1 MAADYKKNAEQ
12 IIKHLGGKENIEN
25 AAHCVTRLRLSLN
38 DESEVDKEELEAVK
52 LVKGAFSSSGV
63 YQVVIGSGD
72 VEKVYAEFT
81 QLTGMEETSVSEVK
95 SSGAKNLNP
104 LQKLVKTLSDI
115 FMPIIPAIIVAGVLM
130 GLNNLL
136 GAKGLFVEGK
146 TLLQVY
152 PGLQGLWNL
161 INMMANTS
169 FVFLPALVGWS
180 ATKKFGGSPILGIV
194 TGLMLVHPSLMNA
207 WGYGEAA
214 LEGNVEHFN
223 ILGLFQIEKVGYQG
237 QVLPVLA
244 AAYIL
249 STVEQWLRKWVP
261 NAIQLLI
268 VPITSILVTGFL
280 SLGFIGP
287 LTRNLGGMLTS
298 GIVGAYETAPWLG
311 GLLYG
316 SLYAPMVATGMH
328 HMFLAVDIQLIA
340 QHGGTFLWPMLAL
353 SNIAQGS
360 ACLAM
365 SWMADDPDDK
375 SLASTSAISAYFG
388 ITEPAL
394 FGVTL
399 RKKYPFFAGIIGS
412 ALAGLY
418 ITMNDVLASSI
429 GIGGLP
435 GFISIIPKYI
445 PAFLVG
451 TVVCLVIPF
460 VLTVIYAKKFAK

>member
-1 MAADYKKNAEQ
+1 MADYKQNAEQ
-12 IIKHLGGKENIEN
+12 IIKYLGGQDNIEN
-25 AAHCVTRLRLSLN
+25 AAHCVTRLRLTLQ
-38 DESEVDKEELEAVK
+38 DEAKVDKEQLEAVD

-81 QLTGMEETSVSEVK
+81 QLAGLEEASVSEVK
-95 SSGAKNLNP
+95 SAGEENMNP
-104 LQKLVKTLSDI
+104 LQRLVKALSDI
-115 FMPIIPAIIVAGVLM
+115 FMPIIPAIIIAGVLM

-146 TLLQVY
+146 TLLEIY

-180 ATKKFGGSPILGIV
+180 ATKRFGGSPILGIV
-194 TGLMLVHPSLMNA
+194 MGLMLVHPDLMNA

-214 LEGNVEHFN
+214 LEGDIPQFN

-249 STVEQWLRKWVP
+249 STIEQWLRSWVP

-268 VPITSILVTGFL
+268 VPITTILVTGFL
-280 SLGFIGP
+280 SLGLIGP
-287 LTRNLGGMLTS
+287 LTRSIGNMLTT
-298 GIVGAYETAPWLG
+298 GIVTAYETAPWLG

-316 SLYAPMVATGMH
+316 SLYAPMVVTGMH
-328 HMFLAVDIQLIA
+328 HMFLAIDIQLIA
-340 QHGGTFLWPMLAL
+340 QNSGTFLWPMLAL

-360 ACLAM
+360 ACLAI
-365 SWMADDPDDK
+365 SWLSTDPDDK

-399 RKKYPFFAGIIGS
+399 RKKYPFFAGVIGS

-418 ITMNDVLASSI
+418 VTSNEVLASSI

-451 TVVCLVIPF
+451 MAISLIIPF

>member
-1 MAADYKKNAEQ
+1 MANYKKNAEQ
-12 IIKHLGGKENIEN
+12 IIKFIGGKENIEN
-25 AAHCVTRLRLSLN
+25 AAHCVTRLRLSLK
-38 DESEVDKEELEAVK
+38 DESKVDKEKVEDVE
-52 LVKGAFSSSGV
+52 LVKGAFSSSGI
-63 YQVVIGSGD
+63 YQIVIGSGD

-81 QLTGMEETSVSEVK
+81 ALTGLEEASVSEVK

-104 LQKLVKTLSDI
+104 LQRLVKTLSDI

-152 PGLQGLWNL
+152 PDLKGLWNL

-194 TGLMLVHPSLMNA
+194 MGLMLVHPSLMNA
-207 WGYGEAA
+207 WTYGEAA
-214 LEGNVEHFN
+214 LEGTVPHFN

-249 STVEQWLRKWVP
+249 SIVEKWLRDWVP
-261 NAIQLLI
+261 NAIQLLV
-268 VPITSILVTGFL
+268 VPITTILVTGFL
-280 SLGFIGP
+280 SLGLIGP
-287 LTRNLGGMLTS
+287 LTRTMGNVLTS
-298 GIVGAYETAPWLG
+298 GIVNAYQAVPWLG

-316 SLYAPMVATGMH
+316 ALYAPMVATGMH
-328 HMFLAVDIQLIA
+328 HMFLGVDIQLIA

-360 ACLAM
+360 ASLAIAWL
-365 SWMADDPDDK
+365 SNDPDEE

-418 ITMNDVLASSI
+418 VTTNGVLASSI

-451 TVVCLVIPF
+451 MAISLVIPF
-460 VLTVIYAKKFAK
+460 VLTVIYAKRFAK